1 MTNGTGKPTKTR
13 RGKQGR
19 AGRKPAAP
27 SGGRAKAAASNQQRG
42 RGNGNADPQ
51 ASFKRYTEMAREAAS
66 AGDTVQS
73 EYYYQLADHY
83 HRLIAEG

>member
-1 MTNGTGKPTKTR
+1 MTNGTNKPTKTR

-27 SGGRAKAAASNQQRG
+27 SHGRAKAASGPKRG
-42 RGNGNADPQ
+42 RGNGSANPQ
-51 ASFKRYTEMAREAAS
+51 ASLKRYTELAREAAS